1 MNVAERTDRR
11 LRVTRHARRA
21 VAEVR
26 RSRGP
31 VAIRLSWPSGVAYL
45 PTRHHS
51 ASPYDVIIGH
61 VAGCP
66 VYADVRQLTLFR
78 DRRAVLDARARA
90 PLFTAARRP
99 VLRLSSAPAEDAA
112 PADRENAW

>member
-1 MNVAERTDRR
+1 MSLAETTDRR

-26 RSRGP
+26 RARGP
-31 VAIRLSWPSGVAYL
+31 LAIRLSWPSGVAYL
-45 PTRHHS
+45 PSRHHS
-51 ASPYDVIIGH
+51 AGPYDVIIGH

-78 DRRAVLDARARA
+78 DRRAVLDALSRA
-90 PLFTAARRP
+90 PLFTSPRRP
-99 VLRLSSAPAEDAA
+99 VLRLSSAPADSG
-112 PADRENAW
+112 PLDRARQG